1 MDLDHAAVERV
12 LRRASELSAAHVDPD
27 AISAATT
34 DELLVSAASEVGIAP
49 EAVRLS
55 LAIERLVPAPP
66 PTRYDWLV
74 GPGWV
79 VTQRIVPAD
88 QSVTMARLDDRL
100 RRKHGLRRIRTQQAH
115 GEWSRRKGAFAHL
128 YRAVKQISGEQGVSD
143 ADRIVADTR
152 SADLDRTVV
161 RVALDRR
168 SQRTGR
174 FTGGA
179 IVTSLGAAGLAVA
192 TTAIGPLVLLASPA
206 VLVAGTATMR
216 RGVRQA
222 ASAEVEL
229 ERMLDGVERG
239 TPSRT
244 RSRSRADL

>member
-1 MDLDHAAVERV
+1 MDLDQAAVERV

-34 DELLVSAASEVGIAP
+34 DELLVSAAAEVGIAP
-49 EAVRLS
+49 DAVRLS
-55 LAIERLVPAPP
+55 LAIERLAPAPP

-79 VTQRIVPAD
+79 VTERVVPAD
-88 QSVTMARLDDRL
+88 SDVTMARLDDRL
-100 RRKHGLRRIRTQQAH
+100 RRKHGLRRIRTQPAH
-115 GEWSRRKGAFAHL
+115 GEWSRRRGAFAHV
-128 YRAVKQISGEQGVSD
+128 YRAVKQMSGEQGVSD

-152 SADLDRTVV
+152 SADADRTVL

-179 IVTSLGAAGLAVA
+179 AITSLGAVALAAA
-192 TTAIGPLVLLASPA
+192 TTAVGPLVLIASPV

-222 ASAEVEL
+222 AHAEVEL
-229 ERMLDGVERG
+229 ERMLDDVERG
-239 TPSRT
+239 TPSRS
-244 RSRSRADL
+244 RSRSRVDL